1 MGPQTNGGHEVAT
14 RGIVLTEHDVAELN
28 RLIQSR
34 AAFYRHDV
42 EHIEALAREL
52 DRADVVT
59 AATLTPDVVTMRS
72 RVRVRDLETGRR
84 SIYTIVPPTD
94 ADVAARRVSVLA
106 AMGTALLGYRVGDA
120 VEWSMPGGRRR
131 LLVEEILYQPEAAGD
146 GPKERSWRDS
156 DGMCSVAGRRPW

>member
-1 MGPQTNGGHEVAT
+1 VAT
-14 RGIVLTEHDVAELN
+14 CGIVLTVHDVAELN
-28 RLIQSR
+28 CLIQSR

-84 SIYTIVPPTD
+84 SIYRIVPPTD

-106 AMGTALLGYRVGDA
+106 PMGTALLGYRVGDA

-131 LLVEEILYQPEAAGD
+131 LLVEEILCQPEAAGD
-146 GPKERSWRDS
+146 GPKERSWREA